1 MNGAD
6 CLKNFEAA
14 TNELFKVLIKPK
26 GLRQRL
32 LRWLYP
38 ELMAVIDSLRK
49 CYWSEDTKNERDD
62 AFGPFI

>member
-1 MNGAD
+1 
-6 CLKNFEAA
+6 
-14 TNELFKVLIKPK
+14 
-26 GLRQRL
+26 L